1 MKRPNQSRFMRDKPS
16 AGRDRRVFIVFFARA
31 HSIDEA
37 FIGADT
43 LRLGVILPL
52 FLHLKC
58 SIALEI

>member
-1 MKRPNQSRFMRDKPS
+1 MRDKPS
-16 AGRDRRVFIVFFARA
+16 AGRDRRVFIVFFERA

>member
-1 MKRPNQSRFMRDKPS
+1 MNE
-16 AGRDRRVFIVFFARA
+16 GGYIVFFARA

-37 FIGADT
+37 FIGFVT
-43 LRLGVILPL
+43 LRLAKILPL